1 MIKNLLQQMKGLVT
15 YDADRE
21 FYAKVF
27 PDSLNRVDLMRFRK
41 MTKADL
47 PQVLKIE
54 SEGYNYPW
62 AVGVFHDCLKAAHY
76 DCWVCEDTTNKM
88 TGYCIVSTAV
98 GEATILNLC
107 IANDERKQ
115 GLGRK
120 FMLHVIDSAKEKK
133 AESVFLEVR
142 PSNQGAVA
150 LYESLGFNEI
160 GIRPGYYKAENG
172 TREDAIMMAYTLNL
186 EIGIK

>member
-1 MIKNLLQQMKGLVT
+1 MIKQVLSQLKDLVT

-27 PDSLNRVDLMRFRK
+27 PDTLDRVELMRFRR

-47 PQVLKIE
+47 PRVLEIE
-54 SEGYNYPW
+54 HGGYNYPW
-62 AVGVFHDCLKAAHY
+62 AVGIFNDCLKAAHY
-76 DCWVCEDTTNKM
+76 DNWVCVDTDDKITAF
-88 TGYCIVSTAV
+88 CIVSTAV
-98 GEATILNLC
+98 GEATVLNLC
-107 IANDERKQ
+107 IAPEERKQ

-120 FMLHVIDSAKEKK
+120 FMQHVFETAKARK

-142 PSNQGAVA
+142 PSNVGAVA

-160 GIRPGYYKAENG
+160 GIRPGYYKAEDN
-172 TREDAIMMAYTLNL
+172 TREDALMMAYTL
-186 EIGIK
+186 I

>member
-1 MIKNLLQQMKGLVT
+1 MIKRIFNEIKGLVS

-27 PDSLNRVDLMRFRK
+27 PDSLNQVDLMRFRK

-47 PQVLKIE
+47 PRVLEIE
-54 SEGYNYPW
+54 HAGYNYPW
-62 AVGVFHDCLKAAHY
+62 AEGIFHDCLKAAHY
-76 DCWVCEDTTNKM
+76 DCWVCEDTEANIM
-88 TGYCIVSTAV
+88 AYCIVSTAV
-98 GEATILNLC
+98 GEATVLNLC
-107 IANDERKQ
+107 IDPVMRKQ

-120 FMLHVIDSAKEKK
+120 FMLHVIETAKARK

-142 PSNQGAVA
+142 PSNTGAVA

-160 GIRPGYYKAENG
+160 GIRPGYYKAENN
-172 TREDAIMMAYTLNL
+172 TREDAIMMAYTL
-186 EIGIK
+186 I